1 MESSP
6 SKPFK
11 GKKRK
16 KDADRPPHAAKRGRR
31 QRAGAD
37 ESERADPL
45 ISVAPQRLRQPIA
58 AEELTELLHYA
69 ALGAGGTIG
78 RPSWCDVRAQSRVE
92 GVNVVVVEG
101 VSQSDFYNHYLTLSN
116 LRSHFSNRLTFT
128 PGGGGQGSSTALLS
142 TIFGTPVEA
151 PPRRQDGKLK
161 KALRTHPV
169 VLKYGTSKRGLT
181 AYVLGQEEL
190 IKRRYP
196 VKGLA
201 GFEDFAC
208 VDCVDVTDASPLFG
222 LDCEMCLTRRG
233 YELTRVSLVDSEGKC
248 AMDRLVKPDSP
259 ILDYLTKFSGIT
271 AAMLDPVKRSLR
283 DVQAELRTLL
293 PRDAVLVGHSVNNDL
308 AALKL
313 IYPHLIDTSLL
324 YVKDFGQRFKLKLL
338 AEVVLGRSIQ
348 TPEREGHCPA
358 EDALAA
364 LDLAKYFIS
373 KSPLK
378 LVEDHLEDLWGL
390 TAEDDDD
397 EPAPSSRFADVLQR
411 LGRSLCY
418 VGKRRDI
425 TLHPAN
431 QLWHNSDK
439 QVLASFLGQSKRPF
453 FSVLSF
459 SSFSSRPPCQDHKVS
474 RRLQQ
479 MRVVFAGPFP
489 AGFSQGEVRRLFRRC
504 GSVRAVQML
513 TGTHRV
519 HAAVEFK
526 LLEGAALALQLLNG
540 ALVQGHALKVQRPVS
555 EATLDFDAT
564 LEALA
569 NDAVNA
575 CRLYTL
581 KRAHA
586 WDGQPS
592 ASGQLSHETLMKT
605 FGRFG
610 AVESVTLTGKPGGRA
625 KRAFIQ
631 FERSEGKRAAV
642 ELWLEKYVTC
652 PALTP
657 AHTASGVWRHRGP
670 HQRRGQT
677 EPEPPQN
684 VAERHRMQKLDARLG
699 KVFRSLPEGAL
710 SVVVLLAPHSFPPLR
725 LLSAEE
731 PPSPG
736 LCFLE
741 IKSKVKG
748 LP

>member
-1 MESSP
+1 MEPSP
-6 SKPFK
+6 SKPFN

-16 KDADRPPHAAKRGRR
+16 KGADLPPDAAKRARR

-37 ESERADPL
+37 QTERAGPL

-69 ALGAGGTIG
+69 ALGDGGAVG

-116 LRSHFSNRLTFT
+116 LRSRFSNRLTFT
-128 PGGGGQGSSTALLS
+128 SGGSGALLS

-151 PPRRQDGKLK
+151 PRRQDGKLN

-196 VKGLA
+196 VKGLP

-208 VDCVDVTDASPLFG
+208 VDRVDVTDASPLFG

-313 IYPHLIDTSLL
+313 IYPHVIDTSLL
-324 YVKDFGQRFKLKLL
+324 YVKEFGQRFKLKLL

-397 EPAPSSRFADVLQR
+397 GDEPAPSSRFADALQR

-489 AGFSQGEVRRLFRRC
+489 AGFSQGEVKRLFSRC

-513 TGTHRV
+513 SGTHRV

-540 ALVQGHALKVQRPVS
+540 APVQGQALKVQRPVS
-555 EATLDFDAT
+555 ESTLDFELT
-564 LEALA
+564 LEALT

-586 WDGQPS
+586 GDGQAS
-592 ASGQLSHETLMKT
+592 ASGQLSHESLTKT

-625 KRAFIQ
+625 KRAFIEFQ
-631 FERSEGKRAAV
+631 RSEGKRAAV
-642 ELWLEKYVTC
+642 ESAAELWSEKYVTC

-657 AHTASGVWRHRGP
+657 AHAACGLWRHRGP
-670 HQRRGQT
+670 HQPRGQT
-677 EPEPPQN
+677 EPEHPQN

-710 SVVVLLAPHSFPPLR
+710 SVVLLLAPHSV
-725 LLSAEE
+725 EE

-748 LP
+748 LT